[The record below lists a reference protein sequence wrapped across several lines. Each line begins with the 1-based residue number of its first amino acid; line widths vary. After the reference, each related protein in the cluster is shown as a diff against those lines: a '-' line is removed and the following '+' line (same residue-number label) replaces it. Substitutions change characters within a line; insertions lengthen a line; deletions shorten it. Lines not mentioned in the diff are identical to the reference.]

1 MKKNKKEKKKVKLK
15 KKSILLILLL
25 VIIIVGIIIYLIYN
39 QEEKNALKKLNNNYN
54 KYVITTRKT
63 KLYDKNK
70 KVIGTISKNY
80 ELELKEIKKLTL
92 KNKLLNIKD
101 TTNYI
106 SYKDIKKTKEITN
119 TNNSKNYII
128 FNKNIKTDK
137 KIILKQNKKEIILD
151 KGINTPIE
159 YMDEDYYYISFL
171 NSIFKVK
178 KNKSIKEIKN
188 NNTKEKS
195 AEYISVLHYESVKNS
210 CEESNCFDKDT
221 IQIHSNLLK
230 ENGYY
235 FITKEEYLK
244 YINNY
249 LLLKE
254 KAILLTTNEYNDDVK
269 NINEELN
276 INITTI
282 DENDKIKF
290 ENTNKKSTPN
300 DDHNKINRYL
310 IKSYTTTENILKMA
324 NGEDV
329 VETEPPKNP
338 NQGIAV
344 LNYHFF
350 YDPATQTCDETI
362 CLKVEK
368 FREHLEYLK
377 NNGYKTLTMKE
388 FVNWMYGKIELPE
401 KSVLITVDDGAMG
414 TGKHNGNHLITL
426 LEEYKM
432 HATLFLIAGW
442 WDISNYE
449 SPYLEVQSHTFDMHK
464 YGDCGKGQLV
474 CANYDEAKAD
484 LQKSLDIIK
493 DNTSF
498 CYPFYRY
505 DDEAIQAIK
514 DLGFKVAFV
523 GGNVKAKR
531 SNNKYLIPRYPI
543 TSDITLQDFINKIS

>member
-39 QEEKNALKKLNNNYN
+39 QEEKNVLKKLNNNYN

-514 DLGFKVAFV
+514 DLGFKAAFV

>member
-426 LEEYKM
+426 L
-432 HATLFLIAGW
+432 
-442 WDISNYE
+442 
-449 SPYLEVQSHTFDMHK
+449 
-464 YGDCGKGQLV
+464 
-474 CANYDEAKAD
+474 
-484 LQKSLDIIK
+484 
-493 DNTSF
+493 
-498 CYPFYRY
+498 
-505 DDEAIQAIK
+505 
-514 DLGFKVAFV
+514 
-523 GGNVKAKR
+523 
-531 SNNKYLIPRYPI
+531 
-543 TSDITLQDFINKIS
+543 

>member
-388 FVNWMYGKIELPE
+388 FVNWMYGKIELTE

-514 DLGFKVAFV
+514 DLGFKAAFV

>member
-188 NNTKEKS
+188 NNTQEKS

-514 DLGFKVAFV
+514 DLGFKAAFV

>member
-514 DLGFKVAFV
+514 DLGFKAAFV

>member
-464 YGDCGKGQLV
+464 YGDCGKGQLI

-514 DLGFKVAFV
+514 DLGFKAAFV